1 MEYNGWITL
10 KGFEK
15 GFLSFVLLTS
25 EIFAGGSGDGEIIF
39 LNISTGYVNSKK
51 KIHDHIKWSLV
62 KLEDGEMVSGSNDH
76 YKKLWLYKVYPNTLI
91 NHWPMSSLNDS
102 VGGATLFGGS
112 NYSFVADRFGTPNSA
127 IYFNNGYLQ
136 IPSGV
141 YFSGDFT
148 ITAWIY
154 LKSCTHL
161 ARIIHFENGV
171 SDNNVIFG
179 MNDNTSTLIG
189 EIFHNNNKNK
199 LESDFKLDLNQWYFV
214 SFVLIDSTAYIYVN
228 GEKIANGKL
237 HKPINVLRKMNFI
250 GKSNWNKSEN
260 VNAIFDEIKIYKGA
274 LSKEEIKLSYDPAL
288 NPTTNNTSNTSTTDS
303 ITSSTTFNS
312 ITFIYIFLLIF
323 IFFSIIA
330 AVLFSQIIYF
340 YYFNIY

>member
-1 MEYNGWITL
+1 
-10 KGFEK
+10 
-15 GFLSFVLLTS
+15 
-25 EIFAGGSGDGEIIF
+25 
-39 LNISTGYVNSKK
+39 
-51 KIHDHIKWSLV
+51 
-62 KLEDGEMVSGSNDH
+62 
-76 YKKLWLYKVYPNTLI
+76 
-91 NHWPMSSLNDS
+91 MSSLNDS

-112 NYSFVADRFGTPNSA
+112 NYYFVADRFGTPNSA

-161 ARIIHFENGV
+161 ARIIDFGNGV

-214 SFVLIDSTAYIYVN
+214 SFVLIDTTVYIYVN
-228 GEKIANGKL
+228 GEKISNGKS
-237 HKPINVLRKMNFI
+237 HIPINILRKSNSI
-250 GKSNWNKSEN
+250 GKDNLNRSEN

-288 NPTTNNTSNTSTTDS
+288 NPTTTSTTSITSITRTSTSITRTTTSTAPTTISIFPTTFSIAPINTSNTSTTDS
-303 ITSSTTFNS
+303 ITSSTTSNS

-330 AVLFSQIIYF
+330 AVIHHFYF
-340 YYFNIY
+340 HK